1 MILYKYVGF
10 EAGLKI
16 LETQTLGFTL
26 PGDFNDPFEVTAL
39 GLDGSNIGVR
49 GDTAAARERFIN
61 KYAVLSLTRA
71 PLNPLMWSHY
81 ADSHK
86 GMVIGIDVK
95 KAGLENIDKYIIPAQ
110 RGEMIY
116 LNSAPQKNNC
126 FTQRTLME
134 IGTSEFN
141 WQNQEQLL
149 KQAFLYKGL
158 HWAYEEEVRV
168 VKCLDN
174 KYNLYRSDEDQQF
187 EIDGEPWLKKMVD
200 LATNRFIFLKTIP
213 TNAFVEVYI
222 GVNCYVDQ
230 IRRNSVKGGQAMTA
244 PNLESLKNLCL
255 EKKIDLYSVSVD
267 LNTWS
272 LKRNLIRDS

>member
-1 MILYKYVGF
+1 MGF

-16 LETQTLGFTL
+16 LETQTLGFSL
-26 PGDFNDPFEVTAL
+26 PSDFNDPFEVTAL
-39 GLDGSNIGVR
+39 GLDGGNIGVR
-49 GDTAAARERFIN
+49 GETAAARERFIN

-86 GMVIGIDVK
+86 GMVVGIDIK

-116 LNSAPQKNNC
+116 LNSAPQKNNF

-158 HWAYEEEVRV
+158 HWAYEEEVRI

-174 KYNLYRSDEDQQF
+174 KYKLYDSDQDRQF
-187 EIDGEPWLKKMVD
+187 EIDGEHWLKKMVD

-230 IRRNSVKGGQAMTA
+230 IRRNSVKGGQAMMA

-255 EKKIDLYSVSVD
+255 EKKIDLYNVSVN

-272 LKRNLIRDS
+272 LKRNLIQDL